1 MEASMTVDPNSP
13 KVLATLPTEVEA
25 ALVVNHL
32 RNQGIEA
39 HLSRSGSAAGWMD
52 ERIDIQVVV
61 RQTDLARAKEALDLV
76 RQTRQEKQAGGS
88 EVG

>member
-1 MEASMTVDPNSP
+1 MTVDPNSP

-39 HLSRSGSAAGWMD
+39 HMSGSGSAAGWMD

-61 RQTDLARAKEALDLV
+61 RQTDLARAKELLDLV
-76 RQTRQEKQAGGS
+76 RQTRHEKQAGGTD
-88 EVG
+88 VG